1 MQSLPL
7 QLLTVMAKALQK
19 ACALQ
24 KGLALQKGFQLL
36 AAPLN
41 FCKLSLKEVVPVFQ
55 PSEKVDPEIKQDL
68 LVKPIKTLIGWS
80 SNIIG

>member
-36 AAPLN
+36 AAPLS
-41 FCKLSLKEVVPVFQ
+41 KLLQAEPKRSGACVPTQ
-55 PSEKVDPEIKQDL
+55 
-68 LVKPIKTLIGWS
+68 
-80 SNIIG
+80 